1 MAPLLVLEG
10 EKLQK
15 LARLVRNQE
24 IESVHNIV
32 FKSEEDLAKY
42 ERDVSE
48 NYNKAIKLLDD
59 ADAMMVDFQND
70 ETRSSIAHDVYSYV
84 QKAVNSSLQAVRNY
98 TLRKSYLE
106 KISDHSKELFEALA
120 NLDPTD
126 IPEVGRLAEEAAQYN
141 KALEEFLAKH
151 QSKASINFSQLLKQ
165 EGTTFEELVNR
176 YKNKRG
182 LPGLFEDL
190 EDEEKLA
197 VYNDIIEASGRGRV
211 IEIKEIATT
220 AAGVAVLILAA
231 GVMIWD
237 IFTSAHPLETATR
250 DAMMN
255 VASIGGALVGEVV
268 EAALPS
274 LLGIEASSLFVM
286 ATAIVTSFV
295 GAFVIGE
302 FVGWLIDIIFSSGG
316 TYPHSTDGHI
326 CYVAPLP
333 DGEALARQISH
344 Q

>member
-176 YKNKRG
+176 
-182 LPGLFEDL
+182 
-190 EDEEKLA
+190 
-197 VYNDIIEASGRGRV
+197 
-211 IEIKEIATT
+211 
-220 AAGVAVLILAA
+220 
-231 GVMIWD
+231 
-237 IFTSAHPLETATR
+237 
-250 DAMMN
+250 
-255 VASIGGALVGEVV
+255 
-268 EAALPS
+268 
-274 LLGIEASSLFVM
+274 
-286 ATAIVTSFV
+286 
-295 GAFVIGE
+295 
-302 FVGWLIDIIFSSGG
+302 
-316 TYPHSTDGHI
+316 
-326 CYVAPLP
+326 
-333 DGEALARQISH
+333 
-344 Q
+344 